1 MILKGN
7 ERGYGAELARHLL
20 NPRDNDHVTIHSI
33 EGFVSSDLTEAFAEC
48 EAISQGTQCQKYL
61 FSLSLNP
68 PPGAN
73 VQVEAFEDAIA
84 QIERK
89 LGLSGQ
95 PRAIVFHEKQGR
107 RHAHCV
113 WSRIDA
119 SRMRAINLPHSKRK
133 LMDITQELY
142 LLHGWAMPDG
152 IRDYSLRDALSYSGS
167 QAAQAKHSGQDPT
180 ALKTFFAACW
190 AQSDSR
196 AGFAAALWAKGYCL
210 ARGDQRGFV
219 AVDAAGKVWS
229 LSRWCG
235 IKPAQLAAR
244 LGDPGGLPSTEEAL
258 RLLVDGATT
267 TSQMAMAVKSAR
279 LEERKTRLIDN
290 QRQERA
296 ALLVMQE
303 RRRAKEIL
311 DRKAS
316 LPVGLKA
323 AWARLNGSYQRLI
336 AEAARL
342 SGESDLRDRKERQT
356 LIEQH
361 LAARRELERQ
371 LSVPDLSSALE
382 NVFADALR
390 VDTRQHLKLQPEEL
404 PFTRDQ
410 LAADPV
416 RILAHL
422 SQKEAQF
429 SENKIKRALAAFID
443 DPLALRMAID
453 VVMTAPELVRTKS
466 GTSFTTRAYLTA
478 EQTLDQE
485 AVAMAEQGG
494 FAVSRHHVT
503 RAMLEQNEKLANRFG
518 SHLSEEQCA
527 AVEHVL
533 GETQLSCV
541 VGLAGAGK
549 STMLETARIA
559 WTRQGLR
566 VHGAS
571 LSGKAAE
578 GLQSASGIESRTLAS
593 LETSWK
599 NGYEPIAG
607 GDILVIDEAGMIGT
621 RQLMRV
627 ATKIHQIGAKL
638 VLVGDPDQL
647 QPIEAGQ
654 PFRRLIDKHGAV
666 RLSEIHRQRETWQRH
681 ASRDLAEG
689 RIEAAVNAY
698 DAEGRVRRGA
708 QRDMAVAALVEDY
721 LKDRETSSSEISQL
735 VFAHRRVDV
744 FALNQ
749 AIRSAIRETEDTPPE
764 VLFQTETGPRAFAP
778 GERIVFTRNDKD
790 IGVRNG
796 VLGTVEALGPDQIT
810 VRLDGSDGKARRV
823 TFAPQQYGS
832 FDHGYAVTIHKSQGA
847 TVDHA
852 YVLASRT
859 MDATL
864 AYVAM
869 TRHREALGLYVDEQ
883 DMPAWM
889 NSRGTEQQPRPRRR
903 RVGPTLSK

>member
-48 EAISQGTQCQKYL
+48 EAISQGTQCHKYL

-73 VQVEAFEDAIA
+73 APVEAFEDAIA

-152 IRDYSLRDALSYSGS
+152 IRDYSLRDALSYSGP
-167 QAAQAKHSGQDPT
+167 QAAQAKRSGQDPT

-196 AGFAAALWAKGYCL
+196 AGFAAALWAEGYCL

-235 IKPAQLAAR
+235 IKPAQLVAR
-244 LGDPGGLPSTEEAL
+244 LGDPSKLPSTEEAL
-258 RLLVDGATT
+258 RLLVDSATT
-267 TSQMAMAVKSAR
+267 TSQMALPVQSAG
-279 LEERKTRLIDN
+279 LDERKTRLIDN

-311 DRKAS
+311 DRKAL
-316 LPVGLKA
+316 LPVGLRA

-342 SGESDLRDRKERQT
+342 SGESDLRDREERQA

-371 LSVPDLSSALE
+371 LSGSDLTSALE
-382 NVFADALR
+382 NVFADAVR
-390 VDTRQHLKLQPEEL
+390 GDTRQDFKLPAQEL

-429 SENKIKRALAAFID
+429 SANEIKRALAAFID
-443 DPLALRMAID
+443 DPLALRIAID
-453 VVMTAPELVRTKS
+453 VVLAAPELVRTES
-466 GTSFTTRAYLTA
+466 GTTFTTRAYLAA
-478 EQTLDQE
+478 EQTLDLE
-485 AVAMAEQGG
+485 AAAMADRGG
-494 FAVSRHHVT
+494 FAVSHHHVN

-518 SHLSEEQCA
+518 SQLSEEQCA
-527 AVEHVL
+527 AVQHVI
-533 GETQLSCV
+533 GDKQFSCV

-566 VHGAS
+566 VHGAA

-578 GLQSASGIESRTLAS
+578 GLQSASGIKSRTLAS

-698 DAEGRVRRGA
+698 DAEGSLRRDSDQSRAIG
-708 QRDMAVAALVEDY
+708 ALVKDY
-721 LKDRETSSSEISQL
+721 LNDQVTRASGSRQL
-735 VFAHRRVDV
+735 AFAHRREDV

-749 AIRSAIRETEDTPPE
+749 AIRHAMRVTGDAPAET
-764 VLFQTETGPRAFAP
+764 VLQTDTGPRAFAV
-778 GERIVFTRNDKD
+778 GERIVFTRNDKE
-790 IGVRNG
+790 IGVKNG
-796 VLGTVEALGPDQIT
+796 VLGTIDALSPDGIAVQ
-810 VRLDGSDGKARRV
+810 LDSSDGKSRRIS
-823 TFAPQQYGS
+823 FDPQRYCHI
-832 FDHGYAVTIHKSQGA
+832 DHGYAVTIHKSQGT
-847 TVDHA
+847 TVDRA
-852 YVLASRT
+852 YVLTSRT
-859 MDATL
+859 MDVPL

-869 TRHREALGLYVDEQ
+869 TRHRDALNIYVNEQ
-883 DMPAWM
+883 DKPTWLTA
-889 NSRGTEQQPRPRRR
+889 SYRFQGQTRPRKRSHR
-903 RVGPTLSK
+903 GYTR